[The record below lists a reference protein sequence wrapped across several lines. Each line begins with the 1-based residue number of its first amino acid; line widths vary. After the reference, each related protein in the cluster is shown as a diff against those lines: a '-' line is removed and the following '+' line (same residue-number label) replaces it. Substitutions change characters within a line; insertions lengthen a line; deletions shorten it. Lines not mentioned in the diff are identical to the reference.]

1 MEIRELLEKIRGR
14 RVLVIGDIMLDHYVW
29 GDASRISPEA
39 PVPVV
44 DVTKDSFAAGG
55 AANVAL
61 NLASLGGAPSLA
73 GWTGQ
78 DEGGERLEEI
88 LSEAGVTRIPGLVGG
103 DCQTIRKTRIMVRNQ
118 QLCRIDREGGPE
130 DYRLDQGPALES
142 LEAAINQVDAVLL
155 SDYGKG
161 AISEALIAWVVEK
174 TESKGV
180 PVSLDPKPRRRLRF
194 SGLDLLTPN
203 RAEALELA
211 GLSPHLRGEFPA
223 AEVCA
228 RIWERHQP
236 GHLVITLGA
245 DGILLSSD
253 GKPDRLIPTYARQVF
268 DVSGAGDTVIAS
280 LLLALSAGADLPSAA
295 RLANLA
301 AGVVVGKVGT
311 ATVSSEEILEY
322 LALHPD
328 LANPDAE
335 TVMS

>member
-1 MEIRELLEKIRGR
+1 MEIKELLDRISDR

-44 DVTKDSFAAGG
+44 DVTRDSFAAGG

-61 NLASLGGAPSLA
+61 NLASLGGVPLLA
-73 GWTGQ
+73 GWIGA
-78 DEGGERLEEI
+78 DEGGDKLRTILEEK
-88 LSEAGVTRIPGLVGG
+88 GVERVPGFTGG
-103 DCQTIRKTRIMVRNQ
+103 HRQTIRKTRIMVRNQ
-118 QLCRIDREGGPE
+118 QLCRIDREGDAE
-130 DYRLDQGPALES
+130 DYRLDGKTAGAGLEEALER
-142 LEAAINQVDAVLL
+142 VDAVLL

-161 AISEALIAWVVEK
+161 TISEALVSWVADRC
-174 TESKGV
+174 ESRGI

-211 GLSPHLRGEFPA
+211 GLSPQLRGEFPA

-228 RIWERHQP
+228 RIWEKHRP

-253 GKPDRLIPTYARQVF
+253 GSPDRLIPTYARQVF

-280 LLLALSAGADLPSAA
+280 LLLALSAGADLPLAA

-311 ATVSSEEILEY
+311 ATVTAEEILEY

-328 LANPDAE
+328 LADPAAE
-335 TVMS
+335 TILS